1 VLVFHSG
8 DTMSPRDDSG
18 FYEIRIR
25 GHLQNDW
32 SAWFEGFE
40 VTNLPDGDALLYG
53 RVTDQAA
60 LHGVLE
66 KIRRLGLSLVS
77 LNPADE

>member
-1 VLVFHSG
+1 MG
-8 DTMSPRDDSG
+8 PRDDRR
-18 FYEIRIR
+18 FYQIRIH
-25 GHLQNDW
+25 GHLQHDW
-32 SAWFEGFE
+32 SAWFEGFS
-40 VTNLPDGDALLYG
+40 VSNLADGDALLYG

>member
-1 VLVFHSG
+1 MGPH
-8 DTMSPRDDSG
+8 DDHC
-18 FYEIRIR
+18 FYQIRVH
-25 GHLQNDW
+25 GHLQQDW
-32 SAWFEGFE
+32 SAWFEGFS
-40 VTNLPDGDALLYG
+40 VSNLPGGDALLYG
-53 RVTDQAA
+53 WVTDQAA